1 MGSMNKLADLKAL
14 ASSAVAEESSKA
26 ASLLKQ
32 VPEADR
38 ENTQP
43 KRASPATRGQPKTK
57 PRRAGAGAVTRVPSV
72 LRATD
77 MKAINAAKIYLM
89 QGGGAGVSTN
99 NVIQMALRSMKIG
112 PELVK
117 LAEEILGE
125 DGRRKQ

>member
-1 MGSMNKLADLKAL
+1 MSSANKLADLKAL

-32 VPEADR
+32 VPATEPTTGSRTPGAS
-38 ENTQP
+38 
-43 KRASPATRGQPKTK
+43 ASPGRSASKPKL
-57 PRRAGAGAVTRVPSV
+57 AGAGPVTRVPSV
-72 LRATD
+72 LRAKD

-99 NVIQMALRSMKIG
+99 NIIQMALRSMKIG
-112 PELVK
+112 PELIK

>member
-1 MGSMNKLADLKAL
+1 MNKLADLKAL

-32 VPEADR
+32 VPTAQPEPGSQSLVPEASHGR
-38 ENTQP
+38 GSFKT
-43 KRASPATRGQPKTK
+43 KRAKV
-57 PRRAGAGAVTRVPSV
+57 GAVTRVPSV
-72 LRATD
+72 LRVQD

-99 NVIQMALRSMKIG
+99 NIIQMALRSMKIG
-112 PELVK
+112 PELIK

>member
-1 MGSMNKLADLKAL
+1 MNKLADLKAL

-32 VPEADR
+32 VPEADH
-38 ENTQP
+38 ENTLP
-43 KRASPATRGQPKTK
+43 KHALSPPSSQAGPKSK
-57 PRRAGAGAVTRVPSV
+57 RAGASAVTRVPSV

-112 PELVK
+112 PELVR
-117 LAEEILGE
+117 LAEEILSE